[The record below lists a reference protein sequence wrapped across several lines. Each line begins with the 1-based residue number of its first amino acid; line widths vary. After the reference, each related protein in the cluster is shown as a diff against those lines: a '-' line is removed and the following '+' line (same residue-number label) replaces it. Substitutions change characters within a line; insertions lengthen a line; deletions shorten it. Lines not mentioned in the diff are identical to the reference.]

1 MEASCLATMKDVVK
15 KIEELFSH
23 HLERPI
29 GIQIGAISKN
39 EMEKQ
44 KILNCSVAYAIDR
57 VSVTETLKK
66 HANLLINYKE
76 YRNMFLGEKLNLT
89 KTLIRKGVNLYA
101 LGKAFDNV
109 KNFGT
114 NTDILQNMLKAD
126 IQEPI
131 ITQNENNVIGYV
143 AKLSE
148 PTNLYEIA
156 STLRKNI
163 GENSIIQT
171 GEGKEESIDLVATIV
186 GCSISSEMVNKL
198 IKILDKASQ
207 GFAIIV
213 SKIGYEE
220 ANDLLNIGVNIVK
233 IEEQPI
239 ISLGLKR
246 FAMNLDLELRSLE
259 ARAYYVESERL
270 LFPFTEKE

>member
-1 MEASCLATMKDVVK
+1 MEASCLATMKDVVEN
-15 KIEELFSH
+15 IEELFAQ
-23 HLERPI
+23 HLDKPI

-39 EMEKQ
+39 EMKKQ
-44 KILNCSVAYAIDR
+44 KILNCTVAYAVDR

-66 HANLLINYKE
+66 HANLLIHYKE

-114 NTDILQNMLKAD
+114 NTDILQNMLKAE

-131 ITQNENNVIGYV
+131 IAQNKNNVIGYV

-156 STLRKNI
+156 TTLRKNI

-171 GEGKEESIDLVATIV
+171 GEGKEKSIDLLATIF
-186 GCSISSEMVNKL
+186 GYSINLEIVNTL

-220 ANDLLNIGVNIVK
+220 ANDLHNIGANIVK

-239 ISLGLKR
+239 ISLSLKR

-259 ARAYYVESERL
+259 TRAYYVESERL
-270 LFPFTEKE
+270 LSPFTEKE

>member
-1 MEASCLATMKDVVK
+1 MEASCLATMKDVVEN
-15 KIEELFSH
+15 IEELFAQ
-23 HLERPI
+23 HLDKPI

-39 EMEKQ
+39 EMKKQ
-44 KILNCSVAYAIDR
+44 KILNCTVAYAVDR

-66 HANLLINYKE
+66 HANLLIHYKE

-89 KTLIRKGVNLYA
+89 KTLIRKGINLYA

-114 NTDILQNMLKAD
+114 NTDILQNMLKAE

-131 ITQNENNVIGYV
+131 IAQNKNNVIGYV

-156 STLRKNI
+156 TTLRKNI
-163 GENSIIQT
+163 GENTIIQT
-171 GEGKEESIDLVATIV
+171 GEGKEKSIDLVATIL
-186 GCSISSEMVNKL
+186 GCSINSEMVNKL

-220 ANDLLNIGVNIVK
+220 ANDLHNIGANIVK

-239 ISLGLKR
+239 ISLSLKR

-259 ARAYYVESERL
+259 TRAYYVESERL
-270 LFPFTEKE
+270 LSPFTEKE

>member
-1 MEASCLATMKDVVK
+1 MATMKEVVE
-15 KIEELFSH
+15 KIEGLFSH

-44 KILNCSVAYAIDR
+44 KILNFTVAYAVDR

-66 HANLLINYKE
+66 HANLLIHYKE

-109 KNFGT
+109 KNFGP
-114 NTDILQNMLKAD
+114 NTDILQNMLKAE

-131 ITQNENNVIGYV
+131 IAQNENNVIGYV
-143 AKLSE
+143 AKLSA
-148 PTNLYEIA
+148 PTNLYEITT
-156 STLRKNI
+156 TLSKNI

-171 GEGKEESIDLVATIV
+171 GERKKEKSIDLLATII
-186 GCSISSEMVNKL
+186 GYSINSEIVNKL
-198 IKILDKASQ
+198 MKILDKSSQ
-207 GFAIIV
+207 GLAIIT

-220 ANDLLNIGVNIVK
+220 ANDLLNIGANIVK
-233 IEEQPI
+233 IEEQPA
-239 ISLGLKR
+239 ISLSLKR
-246 FAMNLDLELRSLE
+246 LAMNLDLELRSLE